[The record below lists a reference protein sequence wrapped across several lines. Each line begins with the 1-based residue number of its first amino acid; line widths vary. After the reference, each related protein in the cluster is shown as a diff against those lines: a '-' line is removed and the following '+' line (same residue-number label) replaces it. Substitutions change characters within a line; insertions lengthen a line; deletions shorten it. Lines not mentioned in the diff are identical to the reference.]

1 MISIPRYN
9 FPPRTEIVLARRPVI
24 FVGQTEHGYEVMD
37 SENGAVSI
45 VPYSTFVEMLRL
57 PGCAI
62 NTTPSTTGSRL
73 ETRLG
78 GYKAWQALP
87 SRQREIGEIRLALCR
102 AMVEW
107 RSKLRNDA
115 GDPRLQLSGR
125 GLDKPEAQEFI
136 AEHASIALRIKIRTS
151 TRAGG
156 RSDAFILYK
165 GRTLNELFR
174 QFEALEPNESPVAA
188 LMPRHH
194 LKGDRREKIAHR
206 VRVLMTEAWERKG
219 IDLRKPSVA
228 NVFSYFETRLRDE
241 NANRARNDLEPLRIP
256 SLGTLKNHIQ
266 MFLTPTE
273 LLIGQTG
280 RQHTRNKRGRG
291 STDHRALLIG
301 ELVEIDECKLSLVIS
316 AKEAGVWATLAE
328 NEKAS
333 LEGLDQYIKD
343 RFWILVMID
352 VASRMPLAWVISET
366 PSAES
371 TLALLRMATRD
382 KTLEKRLYR
391 CSGEPA
397 SAVGLMHV
405 KNDNG
410 PGLRNTTAI
419 GAMMQLGTT
428 NTIGRTFE
436 ATDKS
441 YVERLFGTLQGQVL
455 QMLPGYTGSGPGDL
469 PGYDALANGVIT
481 KEQLYGIV
489 TRYFIDE
496 YPSTR
501 HYGADMF
508 GRRPREVYEFINR
521 TRGQIAPGDPNQ
533 RRLSLGWKE
542 KVTPTDEGVRVFG
555 GIWFNAD
562 EFQAARDGY
571 KGKIQV
577 FVDPDDLNFATA
589 VVPGVQSS
597 IELQLQT
604 TAFAD
609 MTLPGVLNLMAEMR
623 REDPAAI
630 EFHQDQVMRCRK
642 DRYELTNAL
651 EVEHNRECA

>member
-1 MISIPRYN
+1 
-9 FPPRTEIVLARRPVI
+9 
-24 FVGQTEHGYEVMD
+24 
-37 SENGAVSI
+37 
-45 VPYSTFVEMLRL
+45 
-57 PGCAI
+57 
-62 NTTPSTTGSRL
+62 
-73 ETRLG
+73 
-78 GYKAWQALP
+78 
-87 SRQREIGEIRLALCR
+87 
-102 AMVEW
+102 
-107 RSKLRNDA
+107 
-115 GDPRLQLSGR
+115 
-125 GLDKPEAQEFI
+125 
-136 AEHASIALRIKIRTS
+136 
-151 TRAGG
+151 
-156 RSDAFILYK
+156 
-165 GRTLNELFR
+165 
-174 QFEALEPNESPVAA
+174 
-188 LMPRHH
+188 MPRHH

-206 VRVLMTEAWERKG
+206 VRVLMTEAWEKKG

-228 NVFSYFETRLRDE
+228 NVFSFLETRLCDE
-241 NANRARNDLEPLRIP
+241 NAQRARNDLEPLQAP
-256 SLGTLKNHIQ
+256 SLGTLKNHIKL
-266 MFLTPTE
+266 FLTPTE

-316 AKEAGVWATLAE
+316 AKEAGVWETLAE

-333 LEGLDQYIKD
+333 LEKLDQYIKD

-382 KTLEKRLYR
+382 KKLEKRLYG

-419 GAMMQLGTT
+419 GAMMQLGST

-455 QMLPGYTGSGPGDL
+455 QVLPGYTGSGPGDL

-521 TRGQIAPGDPNQ
+521 TRGQIALVDPNQ

-542 KVTPTDEGVRVFG
+542 NVTPTDEGVRVFG
-555 GIWFNAD
+555 GIWFNSD
-562 EFQAARDGY
+562 EFQASRDGH

-589 VVPGVQSS
+589 VIPGVQSA

-623 REDPAAI
+623 REDPAAT
-630 EFHQDQVMRCRK
+630 EFHQDQVMHCRK
-642 DRYELTNAL
+642 DRYDLTNAL
-651 EVEHNRECA
+651 EVEHNLPRSYATIEECRVKARAVFAGARVVSAPGLSGTTRPGSVTQLGVTEGLFELGGESAPVQASDQAHLLEEPGSKSLGSGRTDGGVVPSVPKTSKPTARKRNSIPASDLKLGRPENLKGFE